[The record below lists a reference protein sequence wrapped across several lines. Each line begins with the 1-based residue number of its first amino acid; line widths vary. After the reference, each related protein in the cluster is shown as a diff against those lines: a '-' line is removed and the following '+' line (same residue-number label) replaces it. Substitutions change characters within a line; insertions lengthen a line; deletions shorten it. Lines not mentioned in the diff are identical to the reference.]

1 MGRGRSARTALWEF
15 IGKNMTADVKTD
27 ELTPAERRRLKVRDA
42 IIEAAEDLFTKDGE
56 QGISMR
62 RLAEAIDYSPAAI
75 YKYFDS
81 KEALFAEM
89 RELFFERLIKRM
101 RSAAAEGGDEHVL
114 CARCG
119 RAYIETAMEEP
130 RHYVMAFSFFNKDS
144 VPDESSYAFHAE
156 KQLCDMISAGIDK
169 GIFRAMDPLVASKS
183 VWASVHGLAMLM
195 ASVDDFPHGM
205 PGSQHV
211 TRDAVIA
218 FHTDMIIRGLDA

>member
-1 MGRGRSARTALWEF
+1 MNAEVS
-15 IGKNMTADVKTD
+15 IDD
-27 ELTPAERRRLKVRDA
+27 LTPAERRRLKVRDA
-42 IIEAAEDLFTKDGE
+42 IIEAAEDLFTKEGE

-81 KEALFAEM
+81 KEALFSEM

-101 RSAAAEGGDEHVL
+101 NDAADAGGNEHIL

-130 RHYVMAFSFFNKDS
+130 RHYVMAFSFFKKDE
-144 VPDESSYAFHAE
+144 VPDESSFAFHAE
-156 KQLCDMISAGIDK
+156 KQLCDMIRAGIEN
-169 GIFRAMDPLVASKS
+169 GRFRDMDPLVASKS
-183 VWASVHGLAMLM
+183 VWASVHGLAVLM
-195 ASVDDFPHGM
+195 ASIDDFPQGM
-205 PGSQHV
+205 PGSEHV
-211 TRDAVIA
+211 SRDAVID